1 MSAISGA
8 MPRAQTGFGEYFQR
22 IRAFSKNA
30 RLYIIHIVGMD
41 VIYGA
46 WQVLFNLYLLQTFAN
61 GASFSLFGA
70 LYQITALQLIGA
82 RLVVGGVAGALGA
95 LPVGLLSDRI
105 GRKYSFIL
113 GDYVGAIMALGNIT
127 TLNPVILLITP
138 IFESIFGTL
147 HQVSEAAFM
156 AENSEAAER
165 VHLFSVSSSMRTLA
179 ALSGAL
185 LAGFASL
192 LFLGGPIAA
201 YRTAAIIGVG
211 GWTLSL
217 IPALLLEQKSWGA
230 QPQTRDAAAK
240 RGVLSNVQHPS
251 RIARLV
257 VIDTLAGLGAAF
269 VIPLFNVYF
278 RQGVHAHDADIGVT
292 FASGSLLLAI
302 VALLAPLLAQRL
314 GKVPAI
320 VAARLASIPFVLM
333 LAFAPDVDK
342 LSHLGLLSIAGAAYV
357 ARTAFRNMTT
367 PIASAFAME
376 ILAPQE
382 RGTAVGAGAAMSNL
396 MLAVGGFV
404 GATLMNSGDFRTP
417 FFVMALLFFF
427 ADVLYWLFFAQLQPI
442 PEVRAG

>member
-1 MSAISGA
+1 MAVISGA
-8 MPRAQTGFGEYFQR
+8 LPRAQFGIGEYLQR

-41 VIYGA
+41 VIYGS
-46 WQVLFNLYLLQTFAN
+46 WQVLFNLYLLQAFAS
-61 GASFSLFGA
+61 GASFSLFGT

-95 LPVGLLSDRI
+95 LPVGLLSDRL

-127 TLNPVILLITP
+127 TLNPIVLLITP

-192 LFLGGPIAA
+192 MFLGGPIEA
-201 YRTAAIIGVG
+201 YRNAAIIGVG

-217 IPALLLEQKSWGA
+217 IPALLLEQKSWGP
-230 QPQTRDAAAK
+230 QPQPSDKK
-240 RGVLSNVQHPS
+240 RGAFANVQHPS

-257 VIDTLAGLGAAF
+257 AIDTLGGLGAAF

-292 FASGSLLLAI
+292 FASGSLLLAAA
-302 VALLAPLLAQRL
+302 ALFAPILAQRL

-320 VAARLASIPFVLM
+320 VAARLTSIPFVLM
-333 LAFAPDVDK
+333 LAFAPDVEH

-396 MLAVGGFV
+396 MLAVGGFT
-404 GATLMNSGDFRTP
+404 GATLMNGGDFRTP

-427 ADVLYWLFFAQLQPI
+427 ADILYWLFFAQLQPV
-442 PEVRAG
+442 PEKREA

>member
-1 MSAISGA
+1 M
-8 MPRAQTGFGEYFQR
+8 
-22 IRAFSKNA
+22 
-30 RLYIIHIVGMD
+30 
-41 VIYGA
+41 
-46 WQVLFNLYLLQTFAN
+46 
-61 GASFSLFGA
+61 
-70 LYQITALQLIGA
+70 
-82 RLVVGGVAGALGA
+82 
-95 LPVGLLSDRI
+95 
-105 GRKYSFIL
+105 
-113 GDYVGAIMALGNIT
+113 
-127 TLNPVILLITP
+127 
-138 IFESIFGTL
+138 
-147 HQVSEAAFM
+147 
-156 AENSEAAER
+156 
-165 VHLFSVSSSMRTLA
+165 
-179 ALSGAL
+179 
-185 LAGFASL
+185 
-192 LFLGGPIAA
+192 FLGGPIAA

-230 QPQTRDAAAK
+230 QPRDAAAK
-240 RGVLSNVQHPS
+240 RGVFANVQHPS

-278 RQGVHAHDADIGVT
+278 RQGVHAHDKDIGVT

-442 PEVRAG
+442 PEVREG